1 MFEIQ
6 DVDPKLYRQKTR
18 NATLIIM
25 GMFLVIGMIFAT
37 LSVKLLSA
45 YNSNPWVLNFIG
57 ALVGLIITFFIVKVF
72 FVDKAWMR
80 ESMYG
85 WRLKRSLMR
94 ITNVMEKLRKDV
106 AINDHQAIKTMRFYH
121 LGLEQMHRLED
132 NHSEL
137 IDLLA
142 EKRELEDKM
151 NAAGIDL
158 NQSTFDPSQVARY
171 HSQSN

>member
-1 MFEIQ
+1 
-6 DVDPKLYRQKTR
+6 
-18 NATLIIM
+18 
-25 GMFLVIGMIFAT
+25 
-37 LSVKLLSA
+37 LSRCI
-45 YNSNPWVLNFIG
+45 VL
-57 ALVGLIITFFIVKVF
+57 KV
-72 FVDKAWMR
+72 
-80 ESMYG
+80 
-85 WRLKRSLMR
+85 
-94 ITNVMEKLRKDV
+94 
-106 AINDHQAIKTMRFYH
+106 
-121 LGLEQMHRLED
+121 